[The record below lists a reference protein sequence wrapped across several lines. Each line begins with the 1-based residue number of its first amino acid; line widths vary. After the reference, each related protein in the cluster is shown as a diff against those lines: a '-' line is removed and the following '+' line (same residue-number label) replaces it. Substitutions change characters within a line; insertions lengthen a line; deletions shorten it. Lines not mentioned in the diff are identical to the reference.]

1 MFIMS
6 VTTRE
11 AIASYFT
18 WIYLHW
24 TVCLGFDSQQG
35 LRPVSITGTDR
46 DVTVADV
53 VGGSTV
59 C

>member
-1 MFIMS
+1 MS